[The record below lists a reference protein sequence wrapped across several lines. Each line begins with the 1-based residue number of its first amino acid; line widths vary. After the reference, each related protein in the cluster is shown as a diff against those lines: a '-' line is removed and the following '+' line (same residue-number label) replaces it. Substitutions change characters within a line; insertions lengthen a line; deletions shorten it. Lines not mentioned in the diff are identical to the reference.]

1 MSGESDSDSPE
12 KNTSLL
18 VGQVHSGPVT
28 SVKRFGVFVAIGGIE
43 GLVDSWWLQENVQ
56 VWPKAGDTVKVCI
69 EAVRDD
75 GKISLSLV
83 S

>member
-1 MSGESDSDSPE
+1 
-12 KNTSLL
+12 
-18 VGQVHSGPVT
+18 
-28 SVKRFGVFVAIGGIE
+28 VFVAIGGIE

-56 VWPKAGDTVKVCI
+56 VCPKAGDTVKVCI
-69 EAVRDD
+69 ETVRDD